1 MTLSESISA
10 GAFETGNIRWL
21 HLHLE
26 VKRRPMFDALA
37 TIFFVIGFVNVEK
50 VKERN
55 KVVYS
60 GAGFLNRM
68 KTTEHVK

>member
-1 MTLSESISA
+1 MFGCSA
-10 GAFETGNIRWL
+10 KSKIVVQNEKTYIT
-21 HLHLE
+21 E
-26 VKRRPMFDALA
+26 VKRRPMFDALV

-60 GAGFLNRM
+60 GAGFPNRI
-68 KTTEHVK
+68 KTIELVK